1 MHRQSLG
8 QVIMFTLWFEGL
20 WIDSIWKTQNW
31 HPHPYPPP
39 SLKEEKKNLMVTTV
53 SYPYV
58 WCTCGNVDSFC
69 LLNQHCHRSS
79 GSDMV
84 SGEREMKTE
93 KKAQLM
99 TSSYASVHL
108 LMSFQGE
115 AGKAG
120 AKAEPGCE
128 RPGPSLPCCDPCL
141 PTHKEPQ
148 LPATNEC

>member
-1 MHRQSLG
+1 MRGVENHIS
-8 QVIMFTLWFEGL
+8 
-20 WIDSIWKTQNW
+20 
-31 HPHPYPPP
+31 
-39 SLKEEKKNLMVTTV
+39 TTV

-58 WCTCGNVDSFC
+58 WTVCGNVDFLWS
-69 LLNQHCHRSS
+69 LKKKERKKQHCHRSS

-84 SGEREMKTE
+84 SGVGWRGVGRWDEDGKRKRERERGKKRGG

-115 AGKAG
+115 AGRAG

-141 PTHKEPQ
+141 PAHKEPR